1 MGESLAHGA
10 LVPPSPH
17 GVRAAVGRVLR
28 LGVLASTGLLVSGYA
43 LGLVSD
49 PGAFTSKAVERAH
62 LLGKAPFPHSLSAL
76 WSGIGRG
83 SGEAVIVAGVLV
95 LILTP
100 VAGLVTSAVAFV
112 RRRDF
117 LFGAIATGVLSV
129 ILGSFVIGWL
139 TS

>member
-1 MGESLAHGA
+1 MSESVAYGA
-10 LVPPSPH
+10 LVPPSPR

-28 LGVLASTGLLVSGYA
+28 LGVLASTALLVSGYV

-49 PGAFTSKAVERAH
+49 PGAFTSNAVERAH
-62 LLGKAPFPHSLSAL
+62 LAGKSAFPHSLGAL
-76 WSGIGRG
+76 FGGIGRG
-83 SGEAVIVAGVLV
+83 SGQAVIVAGVLV

-100 VAGLVTSAVAFV
+100 VAGLLTSAIAFA

-117 LFGAIATGVLSV
+117 LFGAIATSVLCV
-129 ILGSFVIGWL
+129 ILGSFLIGWL